1 MSITSNSFI
10 RVCLIVTAA
19 VVLSGCKQEVP
30 EEGLVPGVPWLL
42 GSTVI
47 KLKPFGYEKAEYF
60 IQGTA
65 QSYEHTLP
73 RTTDGKWEVEPVD
86 EAQFRTRIVVYRP
99 IDAAKFN
106 GTAVVEWLNVSGGTE
121 ASSQWINTHTELM
134 RSGYA
139 WVGVSAQKGG
149 IDGEGVTVLPISLGL
164 KKLNPSRYGTLIH
177 PGDQYSFDI
186 FSQVA
191 RAIVEPKNFNPLGD
205 LVLERIIASGQSQSA
220 DHLLTYV
227 NAIEPRENLF
237 DGYFI
242 HSRVHGSAPLFP
254 EELSR
259 EEIDFSARIP
269 VTIRDDLTVPVLNLQ
284 TESDTAVLGGYEDRQ
299 PDSDMIRI
307 WEVAG
312 TAHADRYVGNLGL
325 TDKGDD
331 PKVAAVVESRYAI
344 PVVLK
349 CDKPV
354 NSGPQH
360 FVVKAALAALNNWVE
375 SGTPPSTA
383 DRFVYD
389 EVNQTLVR
397 DELGNA
403 IGGIRTPYVDVP
415 IAVLSG
421 EGQDGQIL
429 CRTYG
434 TTELFGEETL
444 NSLYSSHNAFFNLF
458 SDSVDDAVEK
468 GFLLYPDGELIKSWA
483 ASADLGL
490 Q

>member
-1 MSITSNSFI
+1 M
-10 RVCLIVTAA
+10 
-19 VVLSGCKQEVP
+19 
-30 EEGLVPGVPWLL
+30 
-42 GSTVI
+42 
-47 KLKPFGYEKAEYF
+47 
-60 IQGTA
+60 
-65 QSYEHTLP
+65 
-73 RTTDGKWEVEPVD
+73 
-86 EAQFRTRIVVYRP
+86 
-99 IDAAKFN
+99 
-106 GTAVVEWLNVSGGTE
+106 
-121 ASSQWINTHTELM
+121 
-134 RSGYA
+134 
-139 WVGVSAQKGG
+139 
-149 IDGEGVTVLPISLGL
+149 
-164 KKLNPSRYGTLIH
+164 
-177 PGDQYSFDI
+177 
-186 FSQVA
+186 
-191 RAIVEPKNFNPLGD
+191 
-205 LVLERIIASGQSQSA
+205 
-220 DHLLTYV
+220 
-227 NAIEPRENLF
+227 
-237 DGYFI
+237 
-242 HSRVHGSAPLFP
+242 
-254 EELSR
+254 SR

-375 SGTPPSTA
+375 TGTAPSAA
-383 DRFVYD
+383 DRFEYD

-434 TTELFGEETL
+434 TTELFSVETL
-444 NSLYSSHNAFFNLF
+444 NSLYSSHDAFFNLF
-458 SDSVDDAVEK
+458 SDSVDDAVAK